1 MKSNISRLPE
11 IIGFISGVIFGNLY
25 VYIVGYLA
33 AIAVPRQFLLWFG
46 QHYVAALSVD
56 ELFTVAIPLFLISA
70 VWTIS
75 TVSIFRAY
83 YRRIAMW
90 CLCGY
95 SLTWVI
101 VMLAYEAPIFNFAI
115 YLQQPWSI
123 LTLTAAPCGIIASGY
138 FLSKFSHRRWST

>member
-1 MKSNISRLPE
+1 MKSNIRKLPE

-25 VYIVGYLA
+25 VYIVGCLA
-33 AIAVPRQFLLWFG
+33 AIAVPRQFFLWFG
-46 QHYVAALSVD
+46 RHYVAALSVD

-70 VWTIS
+70 VWTTS
-75 TVSIFRAY
+75 TVFIFRAH

-101 VMLAYEAPIFNFAI
+101 VMLAYESPIFNIAV
-115 YLQQPWSI
+115 YTQQPWII
-123 LTLTAAPCGIIASGY
+123 LTMIAAPCGIVASGY
-138 FLSKFSHRRWST
+138 FLSKLSHYRWST